1 MYYTLCLCFVLWD
14 YDQKVF
20 GNPSKSAWVFL
31 LQVVWRRYLSAISC
45 LAPRRPVLLLL
56 SHSLWWIVLPPP
68 PAICNEAERIELAP
82 TFVPPLVSR
91 NTPHLRPLCCTA
103 AIPSISEDTVMQG
116 CCAIVLSVC
125 CMLVSHRALCPV
137 SSPVIVPACNLG
149 SMTVRTLGYLV
160 DSVSRDLEQSI
171 WCLPSQLHWI
181 YTHSPSHTEAWSL
194 SKSKQKLWYSIYT
207 SSQ

>member
-1 MYYTLCLCFVLWD
+1 MSLPLAGSVKEILVCYLMSCTQKTSFAPSFTLSVMNRFTSTAC
-14 YDQKVF
+14 
-20 GNPSKSAWVFL
+20 N
-31 LQVVWRRYLSAISC
+31 LQWGWAHRISTNVC
-45 LAPRRPVLLLL
+45 TSPCKPQHTA
-56 SHSLWWIVLPPP
+56 PPP
-68 PAICNEAERIELAP
+68 TALHC
-82 TFVPPLVSR
+82 
-91 NTPHLRPLCCTA
+91 A

-116 CCAIVLSVC
+116 CCGIVLSVC
-125 CMLVSHRALCPV
+125 CMFVSHRALCPV
-137 SSPVIVPACNLG
+137 SSPVIVPARNLG
-149 SMTVRTLGYLV
+149 CVTVRTLGYLV